1 MDLNQAGLQRLKS
14 LTINKKPHGLNTG
27 EVFKNHCAKFNF
39 AVMFLIHH
47 YFHPEL

>member
-27 EVFKNHCAKFNF
+27 EVFKKPLCKIQLCCNVFDTSLLSC
-39 AVMFLIHH
+39 
-47 YFHPEL
+47 

>member
-27 EVFKNHCAKFNF
+27 EVFKTIVQNST
-39 AVMFLIHH
+39 L
-47 YFHPEL
+47 L